1 MDALALCGAGDEA
14 VVATLTQALGEDGP
28 ARIKAAEV
36 LGRMGPLAKAT
47 VPALTDLVKGPDA
60 EARIQGALALWRID
74 SRAEVVPVLVREL
87 KNTVHRRARNASLPG
102 PLALAV
108 SALPVPPCQ
117 QAAEALGK
125 IGPAARAAVPALTK
139 VLSDPRL
146 SSYRFYYAHAL
157 ARIDPQAAGVAVP
170 AFITV
175 PEGKP
180 NWVPFPEA
188 AATAFRR

>member
-1 MDALALCGAGDEA
+1 MPSWG
-14 VVATLTQALGEDGP
+14 QALS
-28 ARIKAAEV
+28 R
-36 LGRMGPLAKAT
+36 R
-47 VPALTDLVKGPDA
+47 
-60 EARIQGALALWRID
+60 RFQGALAVWRID

-87 KNTVHRRARNASLPG
+87 KNTVRRRPQNASLPG
-102 PLALAV
+102 RLALEA

-157 ARIDPQAAGVAVP
+157 ARIDPQAGGVAVP
-170 AFITV
+170 ALLDRDETIRS
-175 PEGKP
+175 
-180 NWVPFPEA
+180 EA
-188 AATAFRR
+188 AGALKKDGG